1 MGYNKQRQSRMVLN
15 TVDFTEFLFNDPS
28 IPFDISFDVVEEA
41 FDEFSAVKFEMRRK
55 TIKAH
60 KIFLSAASPVFRGQF
75 YGKMKSNRHIY
86 EIRDTKIKAF
96 EQFIHIIYGAEDLEM
111 NSIEDMFDILDLA
124 DFYMIEPIRFKMC
137 DAIKNVMTLE
147 NLKDIA
153 DAALTFVH
161 HEEITKLMLKNC
173 GKFLQSNSESSN
185 QITEFLEKEQME
197 PKLIDQILEIKCCN
211 CDYFECRDGLLAT
224 FPEQKPFRKG
234 VKVKKWIRTGQNLEA
249 FSCTV
254 AEVILAP
261 IPPNLHPKQKIEGA
275 EMVLDV
281 SDGTSKRLPL
291 MKMTTNEC
299 DHWYNSKLKGANFLS
314 PGGLIYNC
322 KGV

>member
-96 EQFIHIIYGAEDLEM
+96 EQFIHIIYGAEDLKM

-173 GKFLQSNSESSN
+173 G
-185 QITEFLEKEQME
+185 
-197 PKLIDQILEIKCCN
+197 KCCN

-281 SDGTSKRLPL
+281 SDGTRKRLPL